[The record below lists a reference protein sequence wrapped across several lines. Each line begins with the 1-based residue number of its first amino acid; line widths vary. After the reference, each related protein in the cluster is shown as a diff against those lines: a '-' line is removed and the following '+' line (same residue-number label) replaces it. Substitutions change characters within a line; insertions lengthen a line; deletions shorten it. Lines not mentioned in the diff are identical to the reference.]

1 MKRYTTI
8 ALTGI
13 VFAVTLGM
21 LGANGFLAA
30 PFGITET
37 TTTMNGG
44 IPMKGHLT
52 LVLYNADGA
61 IKAYRQMDNIVVNA
75 GKECA
80 GARIFGTD
88 VACSAPATFNY
99 IAIGTGTG
107 SELTADTTL
116 GAQIGSR
123 VQDTS
128 NAITS
133 PSGSTGALNLLS
145 ALFTGTSTNT
155 IAESGIFDSAAGG
168 EMFSRKQIS
177 PTVNVAS
184 GDTLTVTWTITTG

>member
-61 IKAYRQMDNIVVNA
+61 IKAYRQMDNIVVNG
-75 GKECA
+75 GKDCTSSKL
-80 GARIFGTD
+80 FGTD
-88 VACSAPATFNY
+88 TECATPGTFNY

-107 SELTADTTL
+107 SELTTNTAL
-116 GAQIGSR
+116 GTEIGSR
-123 VQDTS
+123 VQDTT
-128 NAITS
+128 NAITGAGAI
-133 PSGSTGALNLLS
+133 GSQSVLS
-145 ALFTGTSTNT
+145 SLFTATSTQT
-155 IAESGIFDSAAGG
+155 IAESGIFDASTAGN
-168 EMFSRKQIS
+168 MFARKLIS

-184 GDTLTVTWTITTG
+184 GDTLTVTWTITAG